1 MKYKWMFVVLA
12 IVLALSFVVVGCGD
26 DEEEATPTPA
36 ATATQAPTPAPTVL
50 PTLKISDLNWGSAHF
65 QSEVAK
71 IMIEEGYGYPVEQ
84 VSAVTIA
91 MLEAMRAGDVDVIIE
106 IWYEN
111 QQAAYDD
118 ALAAGDIVT
127 LGTLNDDNWQSSY
140 VVPTYVIEGDTERG
154 IDPMAP
160 NLSSVSDL
168 TDAEYIALFEDPE
181 DPGKGRVVT
190 CVAGWECEK
199 INAQQLEAYGLDEDY
214 NLLVPGSQ
222 EALFLSL
229 EGAYDKG
236 EAWLGYLWGPTT
248 ISGKLDLTLLE
259 EPPYDVAVWE
269 ANNGC
274 AYPSVQLLVAASS
287 EFENKAP
294 DVAAM
299 FEKWVMNTA
308 TLGEALAYMDA
319 TGGEPYD
326 AAVWFLKNRESV
338 WTEYVPSDVADKIKD
353 AVAAL

>member
-12 IVLALSFVVVGCGD
+12 VVLALSFTVVGCGE
-26 DEEEATPTPA
+26 DEEM
-36 ATATQAPTPAPTVL
+36 
-50 PTLKISDLNWGSAHF
+50 PTLYISDLNWGSAHF

-71 IMIEEGYGYPVEQ
+71 IMIEEGYDYPVEQ

-118 ALAAGDIVT
+118 ALASGDVVT
-127 LGTLNDDNWQSSY
+127 LNTLNDDNWQSLFI
-140 VVPTYVIEGDTERG
+140 VPTYVIEGDSERG
-154 IDPMAP
+154 IDPTAP
-160 NLSSVSDL
+160 NLESASDL
-168 TDAEYIALFEDPE
+168 ADAEYVALFEDPE
-181 DPGKGRVVT
+181 DPGKGRIVT

-199 INAQQLEAYGLDEDY
+199 INAQQLEAYGLNEDY

-229 EGAYDKG
+229 QSAYEKG
-236 EAWLGYLWGPTT
+236 EPWLGYMWGPTT
-248 ISGKLDLTLLE
+248 ISGALDLTILE
-259 EPPYDVAVWE
+259 EPPYSEAVWE
-269 ANNGC
+269 DNKGC
-274 AYPSVQLLVAASS
+274 AYPSVQLLVSANAD
-287 EFENKAP
+287 FEDKAP

-319 TGGEPYD
+319 TGGTPYD
-326 AAVWFLKNRESV
+326 AAVWFLKNRENV
-338 WTEYVPSDVADKIKD
+338 WTAFVPSDVADKIKD
-353 AVAAL
+353 AVAEL

>member
-26 DEEEATPTPA
+26 DEEEATPTPV
-36 ATATQAPTPAPTVL
+36 ATATQAPTAAPTVL

-353 AVAAL
+353 AVAGL